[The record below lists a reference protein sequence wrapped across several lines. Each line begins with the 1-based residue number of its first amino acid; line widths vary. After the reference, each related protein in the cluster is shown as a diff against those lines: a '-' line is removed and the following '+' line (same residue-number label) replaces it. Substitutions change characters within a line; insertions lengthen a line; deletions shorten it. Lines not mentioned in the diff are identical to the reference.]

1 VLRPHRPRGS
11 DGPGAWAI
19 GDKGVLS
26 LVKAFLRAGI
36 MTEQA
41 GFDDTLT
48 GTPQGGI
55 LSPLLANIALSAL
68 DQHYAR
74 AWAAMGSEWE
84 RRKRRARGEATFRLV
99 RYADDCVAVLAGP
112 RKHAEALVAETAAVL
127 ASLLRRMWC
136 GRWISSS
143 TPPPTAARSRSCPLW
158 TNTPVNASAAWSTAT
173 SPVTPS
179 SPSSTASPVG
189 RGYPAVLRCDNGAE
203 LACAAMADWAGER
216 TGLHFIP
223 PGQPWRNGYVE
234 SFNSRGSGR
243 VPEHQHVLVARA
255 GTRGDQR
262 LEGGLQPPPTAQRP
276 RLPGPSRLRCS
287 PHHQ

>member
-11 DGPGAWAI
+11 DGRGAWAI

-84 RRKRRARGEATFRLV
+84 RRKRRAPGEATFRLV
-99 RYADDCVAVLAGP
+99 RYADDCVAVLAGR

-127 ASLLRRMWC
+127 APLLRRMWC

-158 TNTPVNASAAWSTAT
+158 TNTPVNASAAWSSAT
-173 SPVTPS
+173 SPDDLIAELDRLAVE
-179 SPSSTASPVG
+179 

-203 LACAAMADWAGER
+203 LAWAAMADWAGER

-223 PGQPWRNGYVE
+223 PWAALAQRIRRVVQQPR
-234 SFNSRGSGR
+234 SGR

-262 LEGGLQPPPTAQRP
+262 LEGELQPPPTAQRP
-276 RLPGPSRLRCS
+276 GLPGPSGLRCS